1 MLESIQ
7 ALLDAFPEPIIQAR
21 GGAVVAGNSI
31 ARLYL
36 PQLSPGA
43 PLPECLDLPQAAPS
57 GAGIFSS
64 GTATYSFS
72 STLTGEDQLILFRP
86 APQGAL
92 TDQQLEGTLRQ
103 LRQLL
108 GDLMGEIGPQTAAEP
123 ASPPEMPRTAL
134 IKSFHQ
140 MFRLVRNLEYM
151 QESASSEGITP
162 QIIPMDLDALC
173 RQTVSGAYSLLQKAG
188 VTLEYE
194 SVSNGL
200 IIPGDPELL
209 QRLLL
214 GLISNSALA
223 AREGRTVLTLRRQG
237 ERALL
242 TLSDSGPLPSPQQL
256 AALFQQGTAE
266 ELPLPGQGAG
276 LGLSIARHIVSLH
289 RGSMLVEWGQSAP
302 STVISLPTG
311 PLPSRV
317 AVRSPRPPQRDAGL
331 SPFLVELS
339 DVLPASAFEEDGL
352 D

>member
-134 IKSFHQ
+134 IKSFHP
-140 MFRLVRNLEYM
+140 MFRLVRHLEWYGALQHLGVPPLVPAL
-151 QESASSEGITP
+151 QE
-162 QIIPMDLDALC
+162 D
-173 RQTVSGAYSLLQKAG
+173 
-188 VTLEYE
+188 
-194 SVSNGL
+194 
-200 IIPGDPELL
+200 
-209 QRLLL
+209 
-214 GLISNSALA
+214 
-223 AREGRTVLTLRRQG
+223 
-237 ERALL
+237 
-242 TLSDSGPLPSPQQL
+242 
-256 AALFQQGTAE
+256 
-266 ELPLPGQGAG
+266 
-276 LGLSIARHIVSLH
+276 
-289 RGSMLVEWGQSAP
+289 W
-302 STVISLPTG
+302 
-311 PLPSRV
+311 
-317 AVRSPRPPQRDAGL
+317 
-331 SPFLVELS
+331 
-339 DVLPASAFEEDGL
+339 
-352 D
+352 